1 MYDLN
6 IQSPEFAT
14 LRAGFDKMLNS
25 IVATMYDSGTSSAS
39 LSMKL
44 DIYLF
49 REPFTMPD
57 GSTRWANKP
66 AFAHKFVGTIQQK
79 TETSGK
85 ADFASKEL
93 VWDNEQQMFLVAESA
108 MMNGQVSMFE
118 EE

>member
-25 IVATMYDSGTSSAS
+25 IMATLHEKGTTSAS

-44 DIYLF
+44 DIDLF
-49 REPFTMPD
+49 KEAVDMPD

-66 AFAHKFVGTIQQK
+66 LIAHKFVGTIQQK
-79 TETSGK
+79 SELSGK
-85 ADFASKEL
+85 ADFARKEL
-93 VWDNEQQMFLVAESA
+93 VWDYDTQMFVVAESA
-108 MMNGQVSMFE
+108 RMNGQVSMFE